1 MSDTTAP
8 RYDVMIVPSSPGFK
22 AATNLIRTMV
32 STLAFRG
39 FATPVDEAVA
49 KDWVEI
55 YMEPG
60 PAAHEVF
67 HKTGYSGPQPVFHE
81 AIFRA
86 GDQPAELEY
95 GPKAVPVYVYLEF
108 RGCVFKEPLGPFRKL
123 LLNALHLRA
132 VVHFREHT
140 ALPPH
145 KNINDGDEP
154 VDVEKKKERGPGTVG
169 SDVQEW

>member
-1 MSDTTAP
+1 MSETAPP

-32 STLAFRG
+32 QTLAFRG
-39 FATPVDEAVA
+39 FAKPIDEAIG

-67 HKTGYSGPQPVFHE
+67 HKTGYAGPMPVFHE
-81 AIFRA
+81 AVFRA
-86 GDQPAELEY
+86 GDQPAELDY
-95 GPKAVPVYVYLEF
+95 GPQSVPIYVYLEF
-108 RGCVFKEPLGPFRKL
+108 RGCVFQEPLGPFRKL

-132 VVHFREHT
+132 LVHVREHT
-140 ALPPH
+140 ALKPH
-145 KNINDGDEP
+145 LSVPEGDGPIDP
-154 VDVEKKKERGPGTVG
+154 DKKKERGPGTVG